1 MVIKENYER
10 IEKILSEKLSQR
22 DLEIAKH
29 RYLLFGVNEY
39 DKKKIQNIVKLKGK
53 KLLIFLEEF
62 DSKVFKLLKNE
73 KELIDSLGG
82 KDELNK

>member
-22 DLEIAKH
+22 DLEIAKY